1 MIITKDMAVLLN
13 SIITA
18 LPMTNRLFNNRHL
31 FLESVVDKIIIIN
44 VLQHQIVTTPSNKQ
58 RPLEAPDADDEG
70 PDKLLP
76 TALRR
81 SYAAASMWCSPAPL

>member
-1 MIITKDMAVLLN
+1 MIISKDMAVLHN

-44 VLQHQIVTTPSNKQ
+44 VLLHQIVTTPSNKQ
-58 RPLEAPDADDEG
+58 RPLEDPDADDEG
-70 PDKLLP
+70 PDKSLP
-76 TALRR
+76 TAPRR
-81 SYAAASMWCSPAPL
+81 SYAAVGMWCSPAPL